1 MDKSFNRNAL
11 VITIEVI
18 AIILGVVGI
27 TYAAATLSSSVN
39 VSASNL
45 NVVYTGD
52 KTVTATDLSP
62 RVTAPTIS
70 ETSNVARVA
79 FTVKGASANVN
90 SNIIYDIMLDSIN
103 ADSAFFN
110 SYVKWRLYKN
120 NSLLSEGNMSYAFD
134 SSLRDN
140 KLTLTNIQ
148 QDMPSN
154 SSTADSYVFLMWIE
168 ETCTD
173 VLNCGS
179 AANQNGLIGKSFQAN
194 IFVAVNTGNKVA
206 LTRVSG

>member
-1 MDKSFNRNAL
+1 MNKDFNKNML
-11 VITIEVI
+11 VIFFEVLVI
-18 AIILGVVGI
+18 VLGVVGV
-27 TYAAATLSSSVN
+27 TYAAVSMTSSVN

-52 KTVTATDLSP
+52 KTVSATNLSP
-62 RVTAPTIS
+62 RVSTPGIDD
-70 ETSNVARVA
+70 TSNVVRVA
-79 FTVKGASANVN
+79 FTVKGASNNVN
-90 SNIIYDIMLDSIN
+90 SNIIYDIMLNEIS
-103 ADSAFFN
+103 ADSVFFN
-110 SYVKWRLYKN
+110 DYVKWRLYKN

-134 SSLRDN
+134 NNLRSN

-154 SSTADSYVFLMWIE
+154 SSTADSYVFLLWIE

-179 AANQNGLIGKSFQAN
+179 ATNQNNLINKTFSAN

>member
-1 MDKSFNRNAL
+1 MNKSFNKNAL

-27 TYAAATLSSSVN
+27 TYAASTLSSSVN

-120 NSLLSEGNMSYAFD
+120 NSLLSEGNMSYSFD

-154 SSTADSYVFLMWIE
+154 SSTADSYLFLMWIE

>member
-1 MDKSFNRNAL
+1 MDKSFNKNAL
-11 VITIEVI
+11 IITIEVI
-18 AIILGVVGI
+18 AIVLGVVGI

-39 VSASNL
+39 ASASNL

-62 RVTAPTIS
+62 RVTAPTVS

-79 FTVKGASANVN
+79 FTVKGASNNVN
-90 SNIIYDIMLDSIN
+90 SNIIYDIMLDSIS
-103 ADSAFFN
+103 ADSVFFN

-134 SSLRDN
+134 SSLKDN
-140 KLTLTNIQ
+140 KLTLTETQ

>member
-1 MDKSFNRNAL
+1 MDKSFNKNAL

-27 TYAAATLSSSVN
+27 TYAASTLSSSVN

-62 RVTAPTIS
+62 RVTAPTVS

-103 ADSAFFN
+103 ADSAFFS

-154 SSTADSYVFLMWIE
+154 SSTADSYLFLMWIE

>member
-1 MDKSFNRNAL
+1 MNKDFNKNML
-11 VITIEVI
+11 VIFLEVLVI
-18 AIILGVVGI
+18 VLGVVGV
-27 TYAAATLSSSVN
+27 TYAAVSLTSSVN
-39 VSASNL
+39 VTASNL

-52 KTVTATDLSP
+52 KTVSATNLSP
-62 RVTAPTIS
+62 RVSTPGID
-70 ETSNVARVA
+70 ETSNVVRVA
-79 FTVKGASANVN
+79 FTVKGASNNVN
-90 SNIIYDIMLDSIN
+90 SNIIYDIMLNEIS
-103 ADSAFFN
+103 ADSVFFN
-110 SYVKWRLYKN
+110 DYVKWRLYKN
-120 NSLLSEGNMSYAFD
+120 SSLLSEGNMSYSFD
-134 SSLRDN
+134 NNLKSN

-154 SSTADSYVFLMWIE
+154 SGTADSYVFLLWIE

-179 AANQNGLIGKSFQAN
+179 ATNQNNLINKTFSAN

>member
-1 MDKSFNRNAL
+1 M
-11 VITIEVI
+11 
-18 AIILGVVGI
+18 
-27 TYAAATLSSSVN
+27 TYAAVSLTSSVN
-39 VSASNL
+39 VTASNL

-52 KTVTATDLSP
+52 KTVSATNLSP
-62 RVTAPTIS
+62 RVSTPGID
-70 ETSNVARVA
+70 ETSNVVRVA
-79 FTVKGASANVN
+79 FTVKGASNNVN
-90 SNIIYDIMLDSIN
+90 SNIIYDIMLNEIS
-103 ADSAFFN
+103 ADSVFFN
-110 SYVKWRLYKN
+110 DYVKWRLYKN
-120 NSLLSEGNMSYAFD
+120 SSLLSEGNMSYSFD
-134 SSLRDN
+134 NNLKSN

-154 SSTADSYVFLMWIE
+154 SGTADSYVFLLWIE

-179 AANQNGLIGKSFQAN
+179 ATNQNNLINKTFSAN

>member
-1 MDKSFNRNAL
+1 MDKSFNKNAL

-18 AIILGVVGI
+18 AIVLGVVGI

-79 FTVKGASANVN
+79 FTVKGASNNVN
-90 SNIIYDIMLDSIN
+90 SNIIYDIMLDSIS

-120 NSLLSEGNMSYAFD
+120 SSLLSEGNMSYAFD

-140 KLTLTNIQ
+140 KLTLTETQ

-154 SSTADSYVFLMWIE
+154 SSTADSYLFLMWVE

>member
-11 VITIEVI
+11 VITIEII
-18 AIILGVVGI
+18 AIVLGVVGI

-45 NVVYTGD
+45 NVVYTGN

-62 RVTAPTIS
+62 RVTAPTVS

-79 FTVKGASANVN
+79 FTVKGASTNVN
-90 SNIIYDIMLDSIN
+90 SNIIYDVMLNSIS
-103 ADSAFFN
+103 ADSVFFN
-110 SYVKWRLYKN
+110 NYVKWRLYKN

-134 SSLRDN
+134 SSLRSN

-168 ETCTD
+168 ETCKD
-173 VLNCGS
+173 VLNCGN
-179 AANQNGLIGKSFQAN
+179 AANQNGIIGKKFQAN
-194 IFVAVNTGNKVA
+194 IFVAVSTGTKVA

>member
-1 MDKSFNRNAL
+1 MDKSFNKNAL

-27 TYAAATLSSSVN
+27 TYAASTLSSSVN

-120 NSLLSEGNMSYAFD
+120 NSLLSEGNMSYSFD

-154 SSTADSYVFLMWIE
+154 SSTADSYLFLMWIE